1 MAVGASARSGKRRP
15 RGAVFL
21 CRALAA
27 LLVSGSAALAQ
38 EISIDK
44 LEQYTENRG
53 WNEAGNSPTYQ
64 IIVTATVAPSGLPTL
79 VYAEQNGVREPLTHY
94 ALPAAPDLYIHW
106 RRFDPASTGPWRIV
120 AERGAARGKPALT
133 PAVANPQK
141 VPLARDVRAT
151 GKGTEPRV
159 SWRLPSLK
167 GFDIDRIRVSVRGG
181 KRIQG
186 RFLSVLYVSPDLPPG
201 ATAFRIPSG
210 LLTQGEPYVFQVTL
224 DDLEGELLENRSS
237 AYSKPYTATK

>member
-1 MAVGASARSGKRRP
+1 MPIGAAARSGKRRP

-21 CRALAA
+21 CRALAV
-27 LLVSGSAALAQ
+27 LLAPGSAALAQ
-38 EISIDK
+38 EITIDR

-120 AERGAARGKPALT
+120 AERGAAKGKPALT

-141 VPLARDVRAT
+141 VPLARNVRVT
-151 GKGTEPRV
+151 GKGTGPRL
-159 SWRLPSLK
+159 SWRLPNLK
-167 GFDIDRIRVSVRGG
+167 GFDVDRIRVSVRGG
-181 KRIQG
+181 KRVQG
-186 RFLSVLYVSPDLPPG
+186 RFLSVLHVSPDLPPG

-210 LLTQGEPYVFQVTL
+210 VLAAGEQYVFQVSL
-224 DDLEGELLENRSS
+224 DDLEGGVLENRSS
-237 AYSKPYTATK
+237 AFSKPYTASR

>member
-1 MAVGASARSGKRRP
+1 MFAAGAGMAG
-15 RGAVFL
+15 
-21 CRALAA
+21 ALAA
-27 LLVSGSAALAQ
+27 LLMPGSAVLAQ

-53 WNEAGNSPTYQ
+53 WNEAGNSPTFQ

-79 VYAEQNGVREPLTHY
+79 VFAEQNGVREPLTHY
-94 ALPAAPDLYIHW
+94 ALPAAPDLYVFW
-106 RRFDPASTGPWRIV
+106 RRFDPASTGHWRIV
-120 AERGAARGKPALT
+120 AERGAARGGPALT

-141 VPLARDVRAT
+141 VPLARNVRVA
-151 GKGTEPRV
+151 GKGTEPRLR
-159 SWRLPSLK
+159 WRLPSLK

-186 RFLSVLYVSPDLPPG
+186 RFLSVLHVSADLPPS
-201 ATAFRIPSG
+201 ATAFKIPSG
-210 LLTQGEPYVFQVTL
+210 VLTPGEQYVFQVSL
-224 DDLEGELLENRSS
+224 DDLEGGLLENRSS